1 MEKNMGEASYVKKK
15 NIIKSPMI
23 QRFPIYFFF
32 LWERAVPPMDI
43 DYFLRISFTRVV
55 CGYSFLTHSWSFFI
69 KR

>member
-32 LWERAVPPMDI
+32 FVGKG
-43 DYFLRISFTRVV
+43 SSTH
-55 CGYSFLTHSWSFFI
+55 GYRLFFEDFI
-69 KR
+69 Y

>member
-1 MEKNMGEASYVKKK
+1 MEKNMGEASYVKQKK
-15 NIIKSPMI
+15 HYKIPYDTEISHL
-23 QRFPIYFFF
+23 FLF